1 MECLAQDGGRGRL
14 QPGSHFSPCSHGSR
28 SLSLIHPSL
37 TTATRPAATG
47 GSLST
52 FLPSPGLCQ
61 ALTFSLS
68 LGIPTPIKGVRGG
81 TIVSFTEE

>member
-1 MECLAQDGGRGRL
+1 MECLAQGGGRGCL
-14 QPGSHFSPCSHGSR
+14 QPGSRFSPCSHGSR

-37 TTATRPAATG
+37 TTATGPAATG
-47 GSLST
+47 ASLST
-52 FLPSPGLCQ
+52 FSPSPGLCQ

-68 LGIPTPIKGVRGG
+68 LGIPTPIRGVRGG